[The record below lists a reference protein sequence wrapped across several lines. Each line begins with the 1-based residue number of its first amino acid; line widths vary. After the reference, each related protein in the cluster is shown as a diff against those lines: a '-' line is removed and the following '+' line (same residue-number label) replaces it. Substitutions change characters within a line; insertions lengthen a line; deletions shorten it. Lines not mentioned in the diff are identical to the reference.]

1 MQEGPKSMAMDGV
14 AILSFIVLHQDKNIN
29 HRWDADIGYAAGTIQ
44 SLKVVLDSSINME
57 TNLDI
62 NLRITEVSSIFK
74 IKKCR

>member
-14 AILSFIVLHQDKNIN
+14 AILPFIVLQQDKNIN
-29 HRWDADIGYAAGTIQ
+29 HKWDADIGYGAGTIQ

-57 TNLDI
+57 TNLDT
-62 NLRITEVSSIFK
+62 NLQIKEVSSVCK